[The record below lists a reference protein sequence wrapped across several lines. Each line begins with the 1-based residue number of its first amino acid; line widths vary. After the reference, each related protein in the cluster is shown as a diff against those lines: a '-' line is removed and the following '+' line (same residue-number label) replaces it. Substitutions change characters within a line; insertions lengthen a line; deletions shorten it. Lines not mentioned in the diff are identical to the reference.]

1 MTTLKNTFTVKQ
13 GNETNVLQ
21 EKETSNGTKMWVM
34 FTLKNGV
41 EMKNTRV
48 VLKRFNYLK
57 IMMVNYLILI
67 LSGILALDYRK

>member
-48 VLKRFNYLK
+48 VLKRLDKESKKWFNVK
-57 IMMVNYLILI
+57 
-67 LSGILALDYRK
+67 